1 MRKVI
6 EAKIDEKKESVNY
19 APICKRYGFSVP
31 KSGKKMSINDG
42 VINVTFTEKPFSYF
56 ISMLGG
62 YQKSIDR
69 VSKMRDSF
77 EKVESLL
84 SDIKDMINKEVK

>member
-6 EAKIDEKKESVNY
+6 EAVVDEKKEPINY
-19 APICKRYGFSVP
+19 APICKKYGFSVP
-31 KSGKKMSINDG
+31 KSGKKMSINNG
-42 VINVTFTEKPFSYF
+42 IINITFTEKPFSYF

-62 YQKSIDR
+62 YQKSVDR

-77 EKVESLL
+77 EKAENLL
-84 SDIKDMINKEVK
+84 NDIKNLISMEVR